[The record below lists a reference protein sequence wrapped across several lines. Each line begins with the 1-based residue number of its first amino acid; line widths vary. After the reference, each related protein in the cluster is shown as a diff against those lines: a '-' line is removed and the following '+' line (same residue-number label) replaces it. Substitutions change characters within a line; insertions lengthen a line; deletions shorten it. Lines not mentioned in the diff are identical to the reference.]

1 MKIKNNKKKGLARI
15 IILKTGKKYKAICL
29 DFDIIEEADTRD
41 IVEKSIKEAIIGYV
55 ENICKNNLD
64 DKLLNRSADEKYW
77 KIYREYLKKIE
88 KQKVSSDVSE
98 TSIFTLPINQKKMCI
113 I

>member
-1 MKIKNNKKKGLARI
+1 MKIKNNKKNGLARI
-15 IILKTGKKYKAICL
+15 IILKIGKKYKAICL

-55 ENICKNNLD
+55 QNICKNNLD

-88 KQKVSSDVSE
+88 KQKINSDVDE
-98 TSIFTLPINQKKMCI
+98 TSIFTLPIDQKKLCI
-113 I
+113 V